1 MRYRFLAI
9 SFMLAS
15 ALTLTG
21 QNTNTPCA
29 CCTEEYKDFDF
40 WIGDW
45 VVYTNGQMVGFNKIT
60 KIEGDC
66 VIRENWKS
74 VVSSH
79 TGTSYNFYDKV
90 EKKWRHIYIGNDGIT
105 VDIKGEYK
113 DQKMI
118 MIGEPVKDDKGN
130 RIINKVTWYNNPD
143 GTIRQVWEQS
153 RDGGEAYVV
162 QWEGIYRKRKLP

>member
-1 MRYRFLAI
+1 MRYRLLAV

-15 ALTLTG
+15 TLAVTG
-21 QNTNTPCA
+21 QTTTAPCA
-29 CCTEEYKDFDF
+29 CCTEEYNDFDF

-79 TGTSYNFYDKV
+79 TGTSYNFFDKT
-90 EKKWRHIYIGNDGIT
+90 EKKWRHIWIGSDGIT

-118 MIGEPVKDDKGN
+118 MTGDPVKDDKGN
-130 RIINKVTWYNNPD
+130 RIVNKMTWYNNPD

-153 RDGGEAYVV
+153 RDGGQAFVV